1 MFPNKLYFRSKP
13 FPVNIQKKYW
23 NYPKSKIPLLWLIR
37 GVGTKVSDIQHQLT
51 WTKFN
56 KRGGENSFL
65 GENYCVTSNGFC
77 VIWTQADVG
86 GRRVLDKVR
95 RLALNLRLHF
105 VWKTCDS
112 LHVYTF

>member
-37 GVGTKVSDIQHQLT
+37 GVSTKVSDIQHQLT
-51 WTKFN
+51 STKFN

-65 GENYCVTSNGFC
+65 GENYCVTSNGFF
-77 VIWTQADVG
+77 VIWTQADVADVG
-86 GRRVLDKVR
+86 FGT
-95 RLALNLRLHF
+95 RLGDWL
-105 VWKTCDS
+105 
-112 LHVYTF
+112 

>member
-37 GVGTKVSDIQHQLT
+37 GVSTKVSDIQHQLT
-51 WTKFN
+51 STKFN
-56 KRGGENSFL
+56 KRGGENSFFGREL
-65 GENYCVTSNGFC
+65 LRDKQWFLR
-77 VIWTQADVG
+77 DLDPG
-86 GRRVLDKVR
+86 GRRVRDKVR

-105 VWKTCDS
+105 V
-112 LHVYTF
+112 